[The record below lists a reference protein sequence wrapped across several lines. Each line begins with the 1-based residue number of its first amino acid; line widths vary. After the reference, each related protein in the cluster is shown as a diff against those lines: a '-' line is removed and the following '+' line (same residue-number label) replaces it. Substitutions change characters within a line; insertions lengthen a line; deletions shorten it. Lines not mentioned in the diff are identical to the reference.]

1 MTDYAKTIS
10 GKSFSVRVL
19 LSNGRTMFS
28 ANDILGICGI
38 KYPIK
43 WISRTSR
50 EKPSEFCS
58 EKLPYPVMTTYGL
71 RTPYTHICNKKTAEH
86 ILELVACCEEGK
98 RFLEKEVFPFRFE
111 IETSANAASDEK
123 EPEKTEKAPDIRAIS
138 CRLDEILI
146 ELIQIRKQLYI

>member
-1 MTDYAKTIS
+1 MQEYAKTIS

-19 LSNGRTMFS
+19 LSNGQTMFS
-28 ANDILGICGI
+28 ANDILQICGI

-43 WISRTSR
+43 WISRTNR
-50 EKPSEFCS
+50 EKSSEFCT

-71 RTPYTHICNKKTAEH
+71 RMPYTHFCNKKTATH
-86 ILELVACCEEGK
+86 ILDLVDCCEEGK
-98 RFLEKEVFPFRFE
+98 RFLMKEVFPFTFE
-111 IETSANAASDEK
+111 IEKDAGIAEEK
-123 EPEKTEKAPDIRAIS
+123 AQEKTEKAPDIRAIS